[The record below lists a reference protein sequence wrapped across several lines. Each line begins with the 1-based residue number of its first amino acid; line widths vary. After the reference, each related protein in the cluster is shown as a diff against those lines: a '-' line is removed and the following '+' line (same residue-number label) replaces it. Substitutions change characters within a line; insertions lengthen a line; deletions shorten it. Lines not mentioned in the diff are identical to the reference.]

1 MQNKTMSSPQSGSP
15 NAWPA
20 VGSRLIRAMVACLAL
35 VSTAFSQTGSFD
47 WNSTSRLGAYSGIKR
62 ASITVTSPR
71 RMVINCLQID
81 TRAPWL
87 RFYTTPAGGSL
98 DTLTQ
103 TTRQFINASQS
114 SNKKLVAAVN
124 ATPWSGTVTWNSSVP
139 ANLIGL
145 AVSEGSLVSAAENR
159 VAPTFVMSKMGRP
172 LMAGTSTGVDIA
184 DMRTA
189 AAGFDFV
196 LTNGVPVVG
205 ETALAPRTGIGLSR
219 DERYV
224 FFMTIDGRQTASAG
238 ATYDDVG
245 GFLRFF
251 GAWTGINMDGGGST
265 TLAWWNPSTSSS
277 QLLNVPVGGGFSVP
291 SERHNANNLGVY
303 FESDRTVVS
312 WSMNQTG
319 GNASD
324 GADPLLDGSNPGVL
338 SGPGSYVA
346 GPSGLGNALALV
358 GGGSMSATVT
368 GALFTSTQQIT
379 MSAWINLGDVDQ
391 RGRYLM
397 SLSGPDGS
405 IRIDGDGFLRAGFNT
420 SAGLVEAVGTTHF
433 SQYLGKWTHV
443 AATLAGGTLSLWVD
457 GRRVASTTR
466 AGAQLSA
473 TGSCVFGI
481 GQIPDQAATRFHGAI
496 DEVRLMNAAA
506 SQSEVVALAGLTTLT
521 TTYGTASASVPVIV
535 SGSGVTAGILVTPPA
550 GCEVST
556 DNVNFSP
563 TVTVGSSGTVP
574 NTTVHVRLAARA
586 PAGSGFGNIEVIS
599 AGTATVTPATLAT
612 IVWPLPL
619 TGTFTAA
626 SKAYDGTT
634 FAVVTGRS
642 LSGQLSGDDV
652 NLAGGN
658 GAFFN
663 PNVGQARTVN
673 LEGAGLTGAHAS
685 NYTLVAVSPATAD
698 INGTGRFAETFSLFA
713 PGEYLG
719 PGNLL
724 PGWNSMTQSNGLLA
738 SILDVGGG
746 NLAYQLNGTGG
757 GASCWTA
764 YATPVLDANT
774 PRCFLSGTIRFIQ
787 ANRPGFAWYGDG
799 WLTLADTPDDPE
811 AGNYVRVG
819 FSRSA
824 FNGDADS
831 SSWSR
836 PVISWKLAG
845 VAGSQTYSGP
855 MGALRDFPGDPGIFV
870 RLSRTA
876 PGTIELF
883 SGSPRDG
890 DRTMTQN
897 FTGAQAAALDTLRYV
912 GAGNYWS
919 AYQFDNI
926 ELTAGAEIMV
936 AGAPV
941 AMRTTYGTASE
952 STSFTVSGLNMTSGI
967 LVTPPAGFEV
977 STDNTNFASTV
988 TVGSNGTIPIS
999 PVYVRLAANASAG
1012 SKGGNIVLSSGG
1024 ASDVVVATA
1033 ISTVDPKAV
1042 NGSFTASNKVYDGT
1056 TAAAVTARSLS
1067 GIVGSDD
1074 VSLSGGAATFADA
1087 AIGTG
1092 KTVSLTGAVLAGG
1105 QAGNYT
1111 LASVATTTADIRA
1124 AGVSENFENYAL
1136 GDYPS
1141 PANPLPGWKYM
1152 LSNEGLI
1159 PTITSKINGQALNM
1173 NGGAAAWMSVATP
1186 VLAPATPNWAI
1197 SADARYL
1204 ASNNPGNPWYGQGG
1218 LLLSSIGDMTAD
1230 YLWVGIESGW
1240 GEFNSTTTFARP
1252 WAQWRLGG
1260 VTGGGTLF
1268 TPVVN
1273 DNGAIRM
1280 STDTWGPA
1288 VLTVSRTNS
1297 GSSLSFV
1304 IDSPVDGPRTATLSF
1319 SGPQAAALNN
1329 LQYVGFANYL
1339 SVWQYD
1345 NLVVTGSPTPPIET
1359 WLDGQPLNEENLLKY
1374 GIGGAV
1380 TIQSSSEAPTSSLD
1394 AEKLALTAIVRT
1406 DDSDLQVVAETSG
1419 NLTDWNTSGIIMEA
1433 AANQNGVATGFQRR
1447 VFSIPLTN
1455 NPTRSFLRLRVL
1467 YLP

>member
-1 MQNKTMSSPQSGSP
+1 
-15 NAWPA
+15 
-20 VGSRLIRAMVACLAL
+20 
-35 VSTAFSQTGSFD
+35 
-47 WNSTSRLGAYSGIKR
+47 
-62 ASITVTSPR
+62 
-71 RMVINCLQID
+71 MVINCLQID

-87 RFYTTPAGGSL
+87 RFYTTPSGGSL

-103 TTRQFINASQS
+103 TTRQFISTSQS
-114 SNKKLVAAVN
+114 SSKKLVAAVN

-172 LMAGTSTGVDIA
+172 SMVGTSTGVDIA
-184 DMRTA
+184 DKRTA
-189 AAGFDFV
+189 VAGFDFV
-196 LTNGVPVVG
+196 LSNGVSVVG

-224 FFMTIDGRQTASAG
+224 FFMTIDGRQTASVG

-346 GPSGLGNALALV
+346 GPSGLGNALALA

-379 MSAWINLGDVDQ
+379 MAAWINLGDVDQ

-405 IRIDGDGFLRAGFNT
+405 IRIDADGFLRAVFNT

-433 SQYLGKWTHV
+433 SQYVGKWTHA
-443 AATLAGGTLSLWVD
+443 AATMAGGTLSLWVD
-457 GRRVASTTR
+457 GRRVASTTQV
-466 AGAQLSA
+466 GAQLSA
-473 TGSCVFGI
+473 TVSSVFGI
-481 GQIPDQAATRFHGAI
+481 GQIPDQAAGRFHGAI

-521 TTYGTASASVPVIV
+521 TTYGTPSASVPVIV
-535 SGSGVTAGILVTPPA
+535 SGSGVTAGILVTPPP

-563 TVTVGSSGTVP
+563 TVTIGSSGTVP

-586 PAGSGFGNIEVIS
+586 TAGSGFGNIVVNS
-599 AGTATVTPATLAT
+599 TGSSSVTSATLAT
-612 IVWPLPL
+612 VVWPLPV
-619 TGTFTAA
+619 TGAFTAA
-626 SKAYDGTT
+626 SKVYDGTT
-634 FAVVTGRS
+634 LATVTGRS
-642 LSGQLSGDDV
+642 LNGRLSGDDV
-652 NLAGGN
+652 NLDGGS

-663 PNVGQARTVN
+663 PNVGQARSVN

-685 NYTLVAVSPATAD
+685 NYTLVAVSPTTAD

-764 YATPVLDANT
+764 YATPVLAANT
-774 PRCFLSGTIRFIQ
+774 PRWFLSGTIKFIQ
-787 ANRPGFAWYGDG
+787 ANRPGFSWYGDG

-845 VAGSQTYSGP
+845 VTGSQTYSGP

-876 PGTIELF
+876 AGTIELF

-890 DRTMTQN
+890 DRTMTQA

-919 AYQFDNI
+919 VYQYDNI
-926 ELTAGAEIMV
+926 ELV
-936 AGAPV
+936 AGVQIIAAGSP
-941 AMRTTYGTASE
+941 AALRTTYGTASE
-952 STSFTVSGLNMTSGI
+952 STSFTVSGLGMSAGI

-977 STDNTNFASTV
+977 STDNTNFAPTV

-1012 SKGGNIVLSSGG
+1012 SKGGNIVLSAGD
-1024 ASDVVVATA
+1024 ASDVIVATA
-1033 ISTVDPKAV
+1033 ISTIDPKAV

-1056 TAAAVTARSLS
+1056 AAAAVTARSLS

-1074 VSLSGGAATFADA
+1074 VSLSGGMATFADA
-1087 AIGTG
+1087 GIGTG

-1124 AGVSENFENYAL
+1124 AGVSDNFESYSL

-1141 PANPLPGWKYM
+1141 PANQLSGWKYM
-1152 LSNEGLI
+1152 TSNEGLI
-1159 PTITSKINGQALNM
+1159 PAITSNINGQALNM
-1173 NGGAAAWMSVATP
+1173 NGHGGGAVAWMSVANP
-1186 VLAPATPNWAI
+1186 VLPVAAPSWSV
-1197 SADARYL
+1197 SADARYI
-1204 ASNNPGNPWYGQGG
+1204 ASNNPSNSWYGMGG
-1218 LLLSSIGDMTAD
+1218 LLLSSTGDMSGD
-1230 YLWVGIESGW
+1230 YLWVGIETGW
-1240 GEFNSTTTFARP
+1240 GEFNPTTTFARP
-1252 WAQWRLGG
+1252 FASWKLGG

-1268 TPVVN
+1268 APVVN

-1280 STDTWGPA
+1280 STNTWGPA
-1288 VLTVSRTNS
+1288 VLTVSRTNG
-1297 GSSLSFV
+1297 GSSLMFF

-1319 SGPQAAALNN
+1319 SGAQAAALDN
-1329 LQYVGFANYL
+1329 LQYTGLANYL

-1345 NLVVTGSPTPPIET
+1345 NLAVTGSSPPQIGA
-1359 WLDGQPLNEENLLKY
+1359 WLQGQPLNEENLLKY
-1374 GIGGAV
+1374 GVGGAV
-1380 TIQSSSEAPTSSLD
+1380 TIQSPSEPSA
-1394 AEKLALTAIVRT
+1394 AWLASENAFLSATVRT
-1406 DDSDLQVVAETSG
+1406 NDPNLQVVAEASE
-1419 NLTDWNTSGIIMEA
+1419 NLTSWSTGGITIEVSP
-1433 AANQNGVATGFQRR
+1433 NQSGVASGFQRR
-1447 VFSIPLTN
+1447 VFGIPLAS
-1455 NPTRSFLRLRVL
+1455 NPRRVFIRLKVV